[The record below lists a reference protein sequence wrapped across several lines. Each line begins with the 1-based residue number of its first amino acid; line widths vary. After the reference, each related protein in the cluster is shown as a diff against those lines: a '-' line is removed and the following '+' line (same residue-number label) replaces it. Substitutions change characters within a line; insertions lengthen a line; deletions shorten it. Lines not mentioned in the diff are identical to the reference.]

1 MGLGFSD
8 AMDSRGNIE
17 GKAGR
22 LAELARMGLNVPP
35 FAVVPGG
42 SVPEARRY
50 AVRSNAD
57 VEDGDASAHA
67 GQFLTLLD
75 VEPAEL
81 SDAIERVRASGSPSV
96 IVQEFIEPDFAGVAF
111 TRSPLG
117 GREMVIEWHT
127 GRGADVVGGKV
138 QPRTERFYWTNKPPA
153 RFAAVV
159 APFKKIE
166 EHFGFPQDIEWCVR
180 GGGWFF
186 LQTRPITSIGKKEYE
201 GMKFLDARLPTGRPF
216 RYEKTEVSEFAPRP
230 TPTMMDLL
238 KKMYGPDGPI
248 ERAYRRHGV
257 RYRPVLFLVLIG
269 SQLYVDRDAE
279 RRTLF
284 PNFLTTIKNT
294 AALARIRP
302 NLRDATRQLE
312 TLERAPSGDFLKDYE
327 TIFDI
332 NLQTA
337 AVFKRKEDVGEWEK
351 LRARGRMIAE
361 KYLGMPKRASGDE
374 SDFPA
379 TLTNRPIPPDE
390 HKPRGVSPGIAEGI
404 LSDTPVHADRPI
416 IATSL
421 LTPDLTPALDRIA
434 GIIAERGGEL
444 SHLAITARE
453 RGVPVV
459 VNASPRALGIPL
471 GVRVRING
479 TTGDI
484 TRVS

>member
-1 MGLGFSD
+1 
-8 AMDSRGNIE
+8 MDTRGNILN
-17 GKAGR
+17 KAGR
-22 LAELARMGLNVPP
+22 LAELARIGFNVPP

-42 SVPEARRY
+42 SVPEVRRY

-117 GREMVIEWHT
+117 GREMVIEWHK
-127 GRGADVVGGKV
+127 GRGADVVGGRV
-138 QPRTERFYWTNKPPA
+138 QPETVRFYRTNKPPA
-153 RFAAVV
+153 QFATAFEK
-159 APFKKIE
+159 FKKIE

-180 GGGWFF
+180 GGEWFF
-186 LQTRPITSIGKKEYE
+186 LQTRPITSISKKEYD
-201 GMKFLDARLPTGRPF
+201 GMRFLDRTLPADRPF

-230 TPTMMDLL
+230 TTAMLDLL
-238 KKMYGPDGPI
+238 KKMYGANGPI

-257 RYRPVLFLVLIG
+257 HYTYQPFLILVG
-269 SQLYVDRDAE
+269 SQLYVDRATE
-279 RRTLF
+279 KKTLF
-284 PNFLTTIKNT
+284 PNFLTTIRN
-294 AALARIRP
+294 ASALARIRP
-302 NLRDATRQLE
+302 NLNDATRKIE
-312 TLERAPSGDFLKDYE
+312 TLERASSKDFLKDYE

-332 NLQTA
+332 NLQA
-337 AVFKRKEDVGEWEK
+337 AAAFKRKENVGEWEK

-361 KYLGMPKRASGDE
+361 KYLGIPERANNTE
-374 SDFPA
+374 PDFPVV
-379 TLTNRPIPPDE
+379 LTDRPIAPDE

-404 LSDTPVHADRPI
+404 LSDGNLKVS
-416 IATSL
+416 ATSRVIVATDIL
-421 LTPDLTPALDRIA
+421 APELADKLDRIA

-444 SHLAITARE
+444 SHLAIIARE

-459 VNASPRALGIPL
+459 VNASPRALGIPF
-471 GVRVRING
+471 GSRVRIDG
-479 TTGDI
+479 TNGDI
-484 TRVS
+484 RRIS